1 MIARLAHQIQAQTEA
16 IYVNVHQD
24 MQGIAMNVKV
34 C

>member
-24 MQGIAMNVKV
+24 MQRIAMNVKA